1 MLIQR
6 ILNKYNKD
14 AKMIKKNISIAATA
28 VILGMSSVA
37 SAEEVTLYNV
47 ASMSGAFANFGT
59 ESQKGA
65 RLAVATAGEIKGV
78 TLKMVTVD
86 TESNAGKASRKVK
99 SVINEQQGRFF
110 VGSTLS
116 STALAVGKEV
126 NRAQGIYV
134 TGSGADE
141 ITGSECN
148 RATFRWSAPTY
159 GAVNATLNPILD
171 KNPDIKRIYT
181 ITPQYVF
188 GEAMLTNT
196 KNVAKERGIE
206 LVGNSYH
213 SLKEKEF
220 SGYLTQA
227 MAAKPDLLVLLNF
240 GSQATATIQT
250 AVNFGI
256 KNRMKIAVVWSN
268 GLDHMRTLGADVSNG
283 IYFGAQ
289 YWHEDKSPA
298 NQAFVKLAQEKIG
311 ETPTYPMAHYY
322 QMFKLII
329 DSIKEVGTDPNKVR
343 DHLEGLSYAGL
354 TGKER
359 VRPEDH
365 QVEKSFYLLL
375 GKSKAEMKNSTDFAD
390 TVAKNKYFVAP
401 EYTGCDL
408 AAK

>member
-1 MLIQR
+1 
-6 ILNKYNKD
+6 
-14 AKMIKKNISIAATA
+14 MIKMNMSLAAT
-28 VILGMSSVA
+28 VMVLGMSSVA
-37 SAEEVTLYNV
+37 SAQEIVLYNV

-59 ESQKGA
+59 EGEKGA
-65 RLAVATAGEIKGV
+65 RLAVDTAGEINGV
-78 TLKMVTVD
+78 KLKMVTVD

-110 VGSTLS
+110 IGSTLS

-148 RATFRWSAPTY
+148 KATFRWSVPTY
-159 GAVNATLNPILD
+159 GAVNAALQPILD

-188 GEAMLTNT
+188 GEAMLDNT
-196 KNVAKERGIE
+196 KKLAKARGIE

-240 GSQATATIQT
+240 GSQATATIQQ
-250 AVNFGI
+250 AVNFGM
-256 KNRMKIAVVWSN
+256 KNRMKIVLVWSN
-268 GLDHMRTLGADVSNG
+268 GLDHMRTLGSKVSNG
-283 IYFGAQ
+283 LYFGAQ
-289 YWHEDKSPA
+289 YWHEDPAPA
-298 NQAFVKLAQEKIG
+298 NQAFVKLARDKLG
-311 ETPTYPMAHYY
+311 ETPTYPMASYY
-322 QMFKLII
+322 QMSKLII
-329 DSIKEVGTDPNKVR
+329 DSIKKVGTDPNNVR
-343 DHLEGLSYAGL
+343 DHLENLSYAGV
-354 TGKER
+354 TGIET

-365 QVEKSFYLLL
+365 QVEKNFYLLL
-375 GKSKAEMKNSTDFAD
+375 GKSKAEMQNSSDFAD
-390 TVAKNKYFVAP
+390 IAATNKFFVAP
-401 EYTGCDL
+401 EDTGCNF
-408 AAK
+408 ASK